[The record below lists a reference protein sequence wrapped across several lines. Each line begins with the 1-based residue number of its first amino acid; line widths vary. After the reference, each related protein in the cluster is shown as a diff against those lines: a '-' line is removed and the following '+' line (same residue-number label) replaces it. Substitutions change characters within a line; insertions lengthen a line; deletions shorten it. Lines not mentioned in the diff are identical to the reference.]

1 MYAWFTR
8 LFVLSI
14 VSVLAPL
21 AGTAIVATTA
31 PAQQHKVC
39 IHQSANHVALDST
52 AQGII
57 DTLTKEHTL
66 VEPENISVES
76 AQGNAVMASQ
86 IASKFSAQNPA
97 CVFAIGTV
105 SALSL
110 LKFVNNNQVKV
121 VFASVTDPLASG
133 IVQDLKCRTHSIAG
147 VSNYVDLAPQIDM
160 MCKFQ
165 PNLKKLGVLYN
176 SGEPNSVRIV
186 ALLKEVCLAKGIELV
201 EQTVT
206 KTSELAQAATQLAQ
220 KADAIFISN
229 DNTCLSGFQS
239 IVQACKLVNKPIYCS
254 DTDQVK
260 KGALAALG
268 PNQYQV
274 GVQAAKMC
282 IRSIKGE
289 ALNEMPCEFPNAVEL
304 FINQSVAK
312 QLNIEIPQELRGSAM
327 VVD

>member
-1 MYAWFTR
+1 MYTWFTR
-8 LFVLSI
+8 LFVLSLLG
-14 VSVLAPL
+14 SLTAY
-21 AGTAIVATTA
+21 AGTTSATATHG
-31 PAQQHKVC
+31 HKIC

-52 AQGII
+52 VQGII
-57 DTLTKEHTL
+57 DTLTKENAV
-66 VEPENISVES
+66 VESQNIHVES

-110 LKFVNNNQVKV
+110 LKFVNNNQAKV

-133 IVQDLKCRTHSIAG
+133 IVQDLKCRTHAIAG

-160 MCKFQ
+160 MKKFQ
-165 PNLKKLGVLYN
+165 PTLKKLGVLYN
-176 SGEPNSVRIV
+176 SGEPNSVRII
-186 ALLKEVCLAKGIELV
+186 ALLKEVCQTKGIELV

-220 KADAIFISN
+220 KTDAIFISN

-239 IVQACKLVNKPIYCS
+239 IVQACKLVHKPIYCS

-282 IRSIKGE
+282 IRSIQGE
-289 ALNEMPCEFPNAVEL
+289 ALNEMMCEFPNAVEL
-304 FINQSVAK
+304 FVNQSVAK
-312 QLNIEIPQELRGSAM
+312 QLNIEIPKELRNSA
-327 VVD
+327 VIVD